1 MGMDID
7 KTWQNNGI
15 TQIDNFINIGKRSNL
30 IKCSNTVYLCAFD
43 CNRPVFNVII
53 WICNEVFGFYYYHEI
68 IYLCNRSTE
77 RSRRSLRNLWL
88 RLFYPIMPVRANV
101 SSPFITLHQSRTMAN
116 YFLSFY
122 IFCNLSHNDG
132 EF

>member
-77 RSRRSLRNLWL
+77 RSRRSLRNLWSW
-88 RLFYPIMPVRANV
+88 LFYPIVPVRADI
-101 SSPFITLHQSRTMAN
+101 SPPFSVPSMTGTGKLFSVVL
-116 YFLSFY
+116 YFLQS
-122 IFCNLSHNDG
+122 LS
-132 EF
+132 